1 MIETRELLQRIAIEP
16 PALQAWIE
24 AGWLRPRHIGGSF
37 AFEAIDL
44 ARAELI
50 HDLIH
55 DLGVNDEGVSIALSL
70 VDQIHDLR
78 RVLRNAVRAVHEE
91 DAATRARIVA
101 AIWRARAENEAE

>member
-1 MIETRELLQRIAIEP
+1 MIESRELLQRVDIEP
-16 PALQAWIE
+16 PALQAWID
-24 AGWLRPRHIGGSF
+24 AGWLRPRRVGGAF

-50 HDLIH
+50 HDLIQ

-70 VDQIHDLR
+70 LDQIHDLR
-78 RVLRNAVRAVHEE
+78 RILRSAVRAIHEE

-101 AIWRARAENEAE
+101 AIWRARAQGE